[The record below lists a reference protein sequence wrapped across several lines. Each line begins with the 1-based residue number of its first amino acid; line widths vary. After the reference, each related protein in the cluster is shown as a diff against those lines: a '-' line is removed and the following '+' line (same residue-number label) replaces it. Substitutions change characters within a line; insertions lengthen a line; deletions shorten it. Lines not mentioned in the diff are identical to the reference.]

1 MVEKDLE
8 KQLSSIL
15 KGVEDVILLDELKIL
30 ISNSIK
36 YNKPLNIKLGLD
48 PTAPDIHLGHTV
60 VLTKLRQFQDLGHK
74 AILIIGDYTARIGDP
89 SGRSALR
96 PSLSPEKI
104 EENAKTYMSQ
114 AFKILDESKT
124 GVIKNSTW
132 FEPLKFSEVLN
143 ITSRFTIARML
154 ERDDFK
160 KRFSS
165 NLPITI
171 MEFLYPL
178 MQAYDSVAIN
188 ADIELGGTDQ
198 RFNLLMGR
206 ELQKEYGQKP
216 QIAITMPILV
226 GLDGVQ
232 KMSKSLGNYIG
243 VSENSNEIFG
253 KIMSIPDNI
262 MIDYFNLLTRLTKE
276 EITKIKNDME
286 NGSLNPSI
294 AKRKLAS
301 IIVENLYDYKA
312 AKNAEDNFNKIF
324 KEKSIPD
331 DINEYIINKKDY
343 PSGKIKIIS
352 LLNESKLCS
361 SNGEA
366 KRIIEQGGLK
376 IDNNKVTDINLE
388 LNIDELNSKIIQKG
402 KRYFLKVI
410 VK

>member
-1 MVEKDLE
+1 
-8 KQLSSIL
+8 
-15 KGVEDVILLDELKIL
+15 
-30 ISNSIK
+30 
-36 YNKPLNIKLGLD
+36 
-48 PTAPDIHLGHTV
+48 
-60 VLTKLRQFQDLGHK
+60 
-74 AILIIGDYTARIGDP
+74 
-89 SGRSALR
+89 
-96 PSLSPEKI
+96 
-104 EENAKTYMSQ
+104 
-114 AFKILDESKT
+114 
-124 GVIKNSTW
+124 
-132 FEPLKFSEVLN
+132 
-143 ITSRFTIARML
+143 
-154 ERDDFK
+154 
-160 KRFSS
+160 
-165 NLPITI
+165 
-171 MEFLYPL
+171 
-178 MQAYDSVAIN
+178 
-188 ADIELGGTDQ
+188 
-198 RFNLLMGR
+198 
-206 ELQKEYGQKP
+206 
-216 QIAITMPILV
+216 
-226 GLDGVQ
+226 
-232 KMSKSLGNYIG
+232 
-243 VSENSNEIFG
+243 
-253 KIMSIPDNI
+253 MSIPDNI